1 MMGTTLL
8 DNVIF
13 TANIVAPVFLIIAVG
28 FFARKGKIINEAFV
42 DVTSRF
48 VFLISLPVFVF
59 LKISVLDLSQVF
71 EFNQIIFVYA
81 GTIIT
86 YLLIW
91 IGSTP
96 FIKDPKDKSAFIQG
110 AFRGNYAIVGL
121 ALISNLF
128 GYNALGK
135 ATIILA
141 FLLPLY
147 NVLAVIVL
155 TVPKHQGKFHFK
167 STLIEIL
174 LNPLILAVFTALPF
188 SFFKIKLPAMFV
200 STGQFLADLALPLAL
215 VGIGGSLNM
224 ENLKRASKLAF
235 TSSLIKIVIIPII
248 LTFAAYLLGY
258 KKVDLGIM
266 FIVFAC
272 PTAIASFVMA
282 DAMGANSK
290 LAGNIIMITTLGS
303 VFTISFGILLL
314 KSFGLI

>member
-1 MMGTTLL
+1 LFE
-8 DNVIF
+8 NIIF

-28 FFARKGKIINEAFV
+28 YFAKRMKIINEVFV
-42 DVTSRF
+42 EVTSRL
-48 VFLISLPVFVF
+48 VFQISLPVFIF
-59 LKISVLDLSQVF
+59 LEIAELDLSQVL
-71 EFNQIIFVYA
+71 ELKQIAYIYA
-81 GTIIT
+81 ATIIP

-91 IGSTP
+91 FGTIP
-96 FIKDPKDKSAFIQG
+96 FIKNPKDKSAFVQG

-128 GYNALGK
+128 GGEALGK
-135 ATIILA
+135 ATLILA

-155 TVPKHQGKFHFK
+155 VVPKHQGKINFK
-167 STLIEIL
+167 SIFLEIL
-174 LNPLILAVFTALPF
+174 LNPLILAVVFALPL
-188 SFFKIKLPAMFV
+188 SYFKLKLPEMFI
-200 STGQFLADLALPLAL
+200 STGNYLADLALPLAL

-224 ENLKRASKLAF
+224 ENLKRASTLAF
-235 TSSLIKIVIIPII
+235 TASIIKIVILPII
-248 LTFAAYLLGY
+248 LTIGAYLLGY
-258 KKVDLGIM
+258 VMDDLGIM

-290 LAGNIIMITTLGS
+290 LAGNIIMLTTLGS
-303 VFTISFGILLL
+303 VFTIAIGILLL

>member
-1 MMGTTLL
+1 LFE
-8 DNVIF
+8 NIIF

-28 FFARKGKIINEAFV
+28 YFAKRMKIINEVFV
-42 DVTSRF
+42 EVTSRL
-48 VFLISLPVFVF
+48 VFQISLPVFIF
-59 LKISVLDLSQVF
+59 LEIAELDLSQVL
-71 EFNQIIFVYA
+71 ELKQIAYIYA
-81 GTIIT
+81 ATIIP

-91 IGSTP
+91 FGTIP
-96 FIKDPKDKSAFIQG
+96 FIKNPKDKSAFVQG

-128 GYNALGK
+128 GGEALGK
-135 ATIILA
+135 ATLILA

-155 TVPKHQGKFHFK
+155 VVPKHQGKINFK
-167 STLIEIL
+167 SIFLEIL
-174 LNPLILAVFTALPF
+174 LNPLILAVVFALPL
-188 SFFKIKLPAMFV
+188 SYFKLKLPEMLS
-200 STGQFLADLALPLAL
+200 STGTYLADLALPLAL

-224 ENLKRASKLAF
+224 ENLKRASTLAF
-235 TSSLIKIVIIPII
+235 TASIIKIVILPII
-248 LTFAAYLLGY
+248 LTIGAYLLGY
-258 KKVDLGIM
+258 VMDDLGIM

-290 LAGNIIMITTLGS
+290 LAGNIIMLTTLGS
-303 VFTISFGILLL
+303 VFTIAIGILLL